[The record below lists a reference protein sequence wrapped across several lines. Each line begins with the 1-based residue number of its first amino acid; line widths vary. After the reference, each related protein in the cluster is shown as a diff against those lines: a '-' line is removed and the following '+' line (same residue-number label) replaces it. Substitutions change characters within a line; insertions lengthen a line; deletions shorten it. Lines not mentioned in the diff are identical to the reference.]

1 MVKSSTDIELTAQI
15 LKLLGDKTRLTIMK
29 ILEEGSCCVSELVEI
44 LQISQPAISQ
54 HLRKLKD
61 IGLVEEERKGQW
73 ISYSINRELEQYPLV
88 QKILLQIP
96 SQKDKLD
103 ALAAIGK
110 RVVL

>member
-29 ILEEGSCCVSELVEI
+29 ILDEGSCCVSELVEI

>member
-29 ILEEGSCCVSELVEI
+29 ILDEGSCCVSELVEI

-103 ALAAIGK
+103 ALAAKGK

>member
-103 ALAAIGK
+103 ALAAKGK

>member
-29 ILEEGSCCVSELVEI
+29 ILDEGSCCVSELVEI

-73 ISYSINRELEQYPLV
+73 ISYSINRELEQYPLI

-103 ALAAIGK
+103 ALAAKGK